1 MRAQC
6 APAGQ
11 DGGRYPVPDAVCE
24 LVTRARDGDEQAW
37 YMLVDRY
44 APLVKSICRRY
55 RLGPAD
61 TDDVG
66 QIVWFRLVE
75 QLASL
80 REPRA
85 LPGWLATTTRNECLR
100 VLRAARRHDRL
111 GLGIDA
117 DAAQGVTSAPIEHEI
132 VAAELNAA
140 LRAAFAE
147 LPPPCQLLLSM
158 LISDPPLSYAQISAA
173 LSVPQGSIGPQ
184 RARCLAR
191 LRRSPQLKAL
201 SDSGLNA
208 DADASANSQRPGR

>member
-1 MRAQC
+1 VRAQY

-11 DGGRYPVPDAVCE
+11 DGGPYPAPDAVCE
-24 LVTRARDGDEQAW
+24 LVIRARDGDEQAW

-55 RLGPAD
+55 RLGSAD

-66 QIVWFRLVE
+66 QAVWFRLVQ

-100 VLRAARRHDRL
+100 VLRAARRYDRL
-111 GLGIDA
+111 GQGTDA
-117 DAAQGVTSAPIEHEI
+117 DAAQSTASAPIEDEI

-147 LPPPCQLLLSM
+147 LPAPCQMLLSM
-158 LISDPPLSYAQISAA
+158 LISDPPFSYAHISAA
-173 LSVPQGSIGPQ
+173 MSVPQGSIGPQ

-201 SDSGLNA
+201 SDSGL
-208 DADASANSQRPGR
+208 DAHAAAGANSERPGR